1 MFIESYKSLKNIFD
15 NEDEALTYL
24 IVNNYVNKFD
34 KCKKCEHD
42 TILNLKK
49 KLYVCKYYKCR
60 RALSP
65 LKGTIFNK
73 LRLPL
78 NIQLHILYL
87 FLGKAPS
94 SFISSSLQI
103 DKNTVSRYNKLF
115 RKYIKDKQ
123 LMNPRNKIGGR
134 NEIIEID
141 ETKIAKRKYNKGH
154 KVEGAWVIGG
164 IQRSRLK
171 NKVKNENKKIFLEPI
186 EERNIENINE
196 IINKYIKKGTTIYTD
211 CWKGYN
217 DLNKIGYKHK
227 TVNHKKHFKDPITGI
242 HTNTIEGTWNGLKQ
256 SIISRNRNKKDIV
269 LYLREYQRRKKNR
282 EYNIWKNFLKD

>member
-1 MFIESYKSLKNIFD
+1 MFIEPYNSLKHIFH
-15 NEDEALTYL
+15 NEDDALEYL
-24 IVNNYVNKFD
+24 IKNNYVNKIE
-34 KCKKCEHD
+34 KCKECFYDMK
-42 TILNLKK
+42 LNLNK
-49 KLYVCKYYKCR
+49 KLYVCRYYKCR
-60 RALSP
+60 KAISP
-65 LKGTIFNK
+65 LKGTIFGELK
-73 LRLPL
+73 LPL
-78 NIQLHILYL
+78 NLQLHILYL

-123 LMNPRNKIGGR
+123 LIKPSNKIGGR
-134 NEIIEID
+134 NEIVEID

-171 NKVKNENKKIFLEPI
+171 NNVKNENKKVFLEPI
-186 EERNIENINE
+186 EERNIENIND
-196 IINKYIKKGTTIYTD
+196 IIKKYNKKRTTIYTD

-217 DLNKIGYKHK
+217 ELNKIGYKHK

-256 SIISRNRNKKDIV
+256 SIIPRNRNKKDII
-269 LYLREYQRRKKNR
+269 LYLREYQWRKKNR